1 MNLWRKAWSSL
12 HQLILSTML
21 NIYIRIKI
29 FDKITVFLYS
39 IINLLEYIGWKVK
52 IVVTKVSF

>member
-1 MNLWRKAWSSL
+1 MNLWRKAWSNL